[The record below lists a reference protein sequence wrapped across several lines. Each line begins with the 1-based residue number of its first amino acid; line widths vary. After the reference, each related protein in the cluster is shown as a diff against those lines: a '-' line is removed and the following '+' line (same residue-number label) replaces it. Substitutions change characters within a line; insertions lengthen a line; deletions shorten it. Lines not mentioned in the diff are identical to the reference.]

1 MGGKEVDTS
10 QDWSTST
17 GLSVKISV
25 DFGNTT
31 EYRVYILPTPAL
43 YDASATYLGMARM
56 KSGESKTITIS
67 RPAHI
72 RQRGS
77 CLLQGIL
84 CKGRGQRGGLQW

>member
-1 MGGKEVDTS
+1 MAAVALCITAVSCKKESGSTPEQEFKDNFLALVMGGKEVDTS

-56 KSGESKTITIS
+56 KSGE
-67 RPAHI
+67 
-72 RQRGS
+72 
-77 CLLQGIL
+77 
-84 CKGRGQRGGLQW
+84 